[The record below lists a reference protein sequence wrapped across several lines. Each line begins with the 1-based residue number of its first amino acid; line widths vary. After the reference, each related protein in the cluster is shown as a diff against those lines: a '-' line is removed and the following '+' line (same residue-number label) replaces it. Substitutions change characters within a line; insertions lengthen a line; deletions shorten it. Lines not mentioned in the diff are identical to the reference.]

1 MFKSIYLQNTA
12 YYVAGLA
19 AILFVLSYFFPFLFT
34 LANIL
39 LVLLGI
45 TILLD
50 AVLLFGQRN
59 ALLAHRQM
67 AERFSL
73 GDNNKVL
80 LVITNGFGFKVDIIV
95 VDEIPFQFQQR
106 NWERNIK
113 LEKNEIH
120 KLAYYLKP
128 TERGTF
134 EFGNINLFAK
144 GPLKLIKRR
153 FIFPVSQS
161 IIVYPSYLQM
171 RRYQLL
177 ATSNHLQEAGMK
189 RIRKLGHS
197 MEFEQIKDY
206 VRGDD
211 YRTINWKA
219 TARKRDLMVNSFTDE
234 RSQQVY
240 CVINKGRLM
249 KMPFDGMSL
258 LDYAINASLVLS
270 NVVIGKQDK
279 AGLITFAEKTDTFI
293 QADKKV
299 TQMNLL
305 MEKLYRQQTNFLEAD
320 YEGLYSVLRNRVSH
334 RSLLVLFTNFE
345 TLEGLERELP
355 SLRMMAK
362 YHLLLVVIFE
372 NTEVEKLV
380 HSGATTIE
388 EIYIK
393 TIAEKY
399 AHEKK
404 LIVKE
409 LRKNGIISILSVPS
423 KLTINTLNKYLEL
436 KGRNLV

>member
-12 YYVAGLA
+12 YYVAGFA

-45 TILLD
+45 AILLD

-80 LVITNGFGFKVDIIV
+80 LVITNGFGFKVDLIV

-106 NWERNIK
+106 NWERNIA

-120 KLAYYLKP
+120 KLEYYLKP

-270 NVVIGKQDK
+270 NVVISKQDK

-320 YEGLYSVLRNRVSH
+320 YESLYSVLRNRVSH

>member
-12 YYVAGLA
+12 YYVAGFA

-50 AVLLFGQRN
+50 TVLLFGQRN

-80 LVITNGFGFKVDIIV
+80 LVITNGFGFKVDLVV

-106 NWERNIK
+106 NWERNTE

-177 ATSNHLQEAGMK
+177 AISNHLQEAGMK

-270 NVVIGKQDK
+270 NVVISKQDK

>member
-12 YYVAGLA
+12 YYVAGFA

-45 TILLD
+45 AILLD

-80 LVITNGFGFKVDIIV
+80 LVITNGFGFKVDLIV

-106 NWERNIK
+106 NWERNIA

-270 NVVIGKQDK
+270 NVVISKQDK

>member
-34 LANIL
+34 LANLL

-45 TILLD
+45 AILLD

-80 LVITNGFGFKVDIIV
+80 LVITNGFGFKVDLIV

-106 NWERNIK
+106 NWERNTE

-270 NVVIGKQDK
+270 NVVISKQDK

>member
-1 MFKSIYLQNTA
+1 MLKSFYLQNLA

-19 AILFVLSYFFPFLFT
+19 AILFVLSYFFPILFT
-34 LANIL
+34 LATL
-39 LVLLGI
+39 MLVLLAI
-45 TILLD
+45 AMLLD
-50 AVLLFGQRN
+50 AILIYNQRN

-73 GDNNKVL
+73 GDNNKIS
-80 LVITNGFGFKVDIIV
+80 LVITNGFGYKVNIIV

-106 NWERNIK
+106 NWERKIL
-113 LEKNEIH
+113 LEKNETHI
-120 KLAYYLKP
+120 LEYFLKP

-144 GPLKLIKRR
+144 GPLQLVKRR
-153 FIFPVSQS
+153 FVFPVSQT

-171 RRYQLL
+171 RRYQLI

-197 MEFEQIKDY
+197 MEFEQIKEY

-270 NVVIGKQDK
+270 NVVISKQDK
-279 AGLITFAEKTDTFI
+279 AGLITFAEKTDTYI

-305 MEKLYRQQTNFLEAD
+305 MESLYRQQTNFLEAD
-320 YEGLYSVLRNRVSH
+320 YENLYSALRNRVTH

-372 NTEVEKLV
+372 NTEVEKII
-380 HSGATTIE
+380 HSSALTIE

-409 LRKNGIISILSVPS
+409 LRKNGILSILSDPS
-423 KLTINTLNKYLEL
+423 RLTINTLNKYLEL